1 MSKYE
6 TGKNSVFGHFSR
18 SEEERKTYIPI
29 PKFHKIKIKIK
40 HRGVFKT
47 QSDIRYGTFKHHP

>member
-29 PKFHKIKIKIK
+29 PKFHKIK

-47 QSDIRYGTFKHHP
+47 QSDTRNGTFKHHP